1 MSLLRSIASGLR
13 SLFRKERVEGDL
25 DEELRGFLDMAAQEK
40 MKEGMSSKDALR
52 AVRLERGSLE
62 VTKEVVRSAGWES
75 VMETY
80 WQDLR
85 FGLRVL
91 TKNPGF
97 TTVAVLTLALG
108 IGANAAIFNT
118 ANAALWRTLPV
129 ADPQSLVRLVAVR
142 QDHRESNSLPVG
154 VAEELRRSGNIF
166 SDVITRTDDGL
177 SFSYNGGGAERV
189 VGEVVSPNFFAFLGV
204 RPALGQGFSAG
215 VQKGQWAPEVVLSYR
230 FWQRRFGGDPHV
242 LGHSIRLNNYPF
254 TIVGVSP
261 QDFYSLVVG
270 FDPELRVPQMP
281 PGQNLSQSELLSSR
295 YAEIMARLNPGIGI
309 VQAEAVADAACQQ
322 FLRDDQL
329 NEHEVNPTRHIR
341 VAPGGR
347 GWQGDLAQYR
357 TSLLVLVGLAG
368 VVLLVTSF
376 NLTSMLL
383 ARATT
388 RRRELAV
395 RAAIGAGRS
404 RLVRQMFTESALLA
418 MAAGA
423 VGLAIMSSTG
433 NTILGFLPQGHI
445 NLVLDLSPDLRTLWF
460 TAGLTVLAGVVI
472 GLVPALQSTGNNLTL
487 GLKGDSAA
495 STGDSR
501 GAIFRQAL
509 TIGQVALS
517 LSLLATAG
525 LFERSLANLRAA
537 DPFPQ
542 PDRVLL
548 FRMKPQKE
556 LYDDQRIRILTAEVV
571 RRMSTLPGVKF
582 AALAEEG
589 PYGSRGAM
597 RATVRASDGRTV
609 DADMDIVSPG
619 LFATLGIP
627 LLNGRDFSVRDDEG
641 SKPVVVVDE
650 LLAQRLFGSDDPIG
664 KMVEAPLHGND
675 VAFEII
681 GVVRAT
687 RYYDLHQTPPS
698 MFFYNLQQAGPYM
711 PTLHVRV
718 GSANPQFVVSEVRRE
733 FGVIDRDVPMFDVR
747 TLRDRAL
754 DTLAQQRLVSD
765 LAAAFGALALTLVA
779 VGLYGLMAFSVAQRT
794 REIGIRVALGA
805 ERKQIMSLVAWQGMR
820 IVFIGVALGLPAS
833 FLLTNLMAGML
844 YNVHPDDP
852 LSFATVTF
860 VLGMV
865 TLLACYIPA
874 WRATCVDP
882 LVALRY
888 EQEAT

>member
-1 MSLLRSIASGLR
+1 MGWVCE
-13 SLFRKERVEGDL
+13 LFGKRKREKEL
-25 DEELRGFLDMAAQEK
+25 DEEVRSHLEM
-40 MKEGMSSKDALR
+40 
-52 AVRLERGSLE
+52 AVRERAERGEKKEEAEHAARREFGNVGLVVG
-62 VTKEVVRSAGWES
+62 VTKDIWGWR
-75 VMETY
+75 
-80 WQDLR
+80 WLRDLADDAR
-85 FGLRVL
+85 YGLRML

-97 TTVAVLTLALG
+97 TAVAVLTLALG

-129 ADPQSLVRLVAVR
+129 ADPQSLVRLIAVR
-142 QDHRESNSLPVG
+142 QDHRESNILPVG
-154 VAEELRRSGNIF
+154 VAEELRRSGIF

-177 SFSYNGGGAERV
+177 SFSYNGSGAERV

-204 RPALGQGFSAG
+204 RPVHGQGFSVG

-230 FWQRRFGGDPHV
+230 FSQRRFGSDPQV
-242 LGHSIRLNNYPF
+242 LGHNIRLNNYPLA
-254 TIVGVSP
+254 IVGVSP
-261 QDFYSLVVG
+261 PDFYSLVVG
-270 FDPELRVPQMP
+270 FDPELRVPEMP
-281 PGQNLSQSELLSSR
+281 RGQSLSQSELLSSP

-309 VQAEAVADAACQQ
+309 AQAEAATDAACQQ
-322 FLRDDQL
+322 FLRDHQL
-329 NEHEVNPTRHIR
+329 DRHEVNPARHIR
-341 VAPGGR
+341 LVPGGR
-347 GWQGDLAQYR
+347 GWQGDLRQYR

-368 VVLLVTSF
+368 VVLLVTAF
-376 NLTSMLL
+376 NLTGMLL

-404 RLVRQMFTESALLA
+404 RLIRQMFTESALLA

-433 NTILGFLPQGHI
+433 NTILRFLPQGHI
-445 NLVLDLSPDLRTLWF
+445 NMVLDLSPDLRTLWF
-460 TAGLTVLAGVVI
+460 TAGLTILAGVVI
-472 GLVPALQSTGNNLTL
+472 GLVPSLQSTGNNVSL
-487 GLKGDSAA
+487 GLKSDSAA
-495 STGDSR
+495 SIGDAK
-501 GAIFRQAL
+501 GGIFRQAL

-517 LSLLATAG
+517 LLLLTIAG

-556 LYDDQRIRILTAEVV
+556 FYDGQRIRTLTADVV
-571 RRMSTLPGVKF
+571 RRMSTLPGVEL

-597 RATVRASDGRTV
+597 RSAVHASDGRTV

-627 LLNGRDFSVRDDEG
+627 LFNGRDFSERDNER
-641 SKPVVVVDE
+641 SKAVVVVDE
-650 LLAQRLFGSDDPIG
+650 LLAQRLFGSSNPIG
-664 KMVEAPLHGND
+664 KMIEAPVQGND

-681 GVVRAT
+681 GVVRSS
-687 RYYDLHQTPPS
+687 RYYDLHQTSPP
-698 MFFYNLQQAGPYM
+698 MIFYNLQQAGPYM

-718 GSANPQFVVSEVRRE
+718 SSANPETVVSEVRRE
-733 FGVIDRDVPMFDVR
+733 FGVIDRNVPIFDIR
-747 TLRDRAL
+747 TLRDRVL
-754 DTLAQQRLVSD
+754 GTLAQQRLVSD
-765 LAAAFGALALTLVA
+765 LAGAFGALALSLVA

-794 REIGIRVALGA
+794 REIGIRAALGA
-805 ERKQIMSLVAWQGMR
+805 DRKRIMTLVAWQGMR

-833 FLLTNLMAGML
+833 FLLTRLMAGML

-852 LSFATVTF
+852 LSFATETF

-865 TLLACYIPA
+865 SLLACYIPA
-874 WRATCVDP
+874 RTATKVDP
-882 LVALRY
+882 MVALRY
-888 EQEAT
+888 E

>member
-1 MSLLRSIASGLR
+1 MSWLNGLFGKRRQEKELEEEVRSHLKLSAQ
-13 SLFRKERVEGDL
+13 ERVEHGA
-25 DEELRGFLDMAAQEK
+25 EAREAERAARREFGNVELVKQVTRDVWGWTW
-40 MKEGMSSKDALR
+40 LR
-52 AVRLERGSLE
+52 DVADDV
-62 VTKEVVRSAGWES
+62 
-75 VMETY
+75 
-80 WQDLR
+80 R
-85 FGLRVL
+85 FGLRML
-91 TKNPGF
+91 LKNPGF
-97 TTVAVLTLALG
+97 TAVAVLTLALG

-118 ANAALWRTLPV
+118 ANVVLWRALPV
-129 ADPQSLVRLVAVR
+129 ADPHSLVRLIAVR
-142 QDHRESNSLPVG
+142 QDNTEHESIPIG
-154 VAEELRRSGNIF
+154 IAEELHRSRNIF
-166 SDVITRTDDGL
+166 SDVITRSDDGL
-177 SFSYNGGGAERV
+177 SFSYKGGATERV
-189 VGEVVSPNFFAFLGV
+189 VGEVVSPNFFDSLGI
-204 RPALGQGFSAG
+204 RLALGQGFSAA
-215 VQKGQWAPEVVLSYR
+215 VQKGQWAPETVLSYR
-230 FWQRRFGGDPHV
+230 FWQRRFGSDPHV
-242 LGHSIRLNNYPF
+242 LGQSIRLNDFPF

-281 PGQNLSQSELLSSR
+281 PGQRLSQSELLST
-295 YAEIMARLNPGIGI
+295 ADPAIMARLKPGIGI
-309 VQAEAVADAACQQ
+309 VQAEAAADAACQQ

-329 NEHEVNPTRHIR
+329 NQHEVNPTRHIR

-347 GWQGDLAQYR
+347 GWQGDLAKYR
-357 TSLLVLVGLAG
+357 ASLLVLVGLAG

-395 RAAIGAGRS
+395 RAAIGAGRG

-433 NTILGFLPQGHI
+433 STILGFLPRGHI
-445 NLVLDLSPDLRTLWF
+445 NVVLDLSPDLRTLWF
-460 TAGLTVLAGVVI
+460 TAGLTVVAGVVI
-472 GLVPALQSTGNNLTL
+472 GLVPALQSTRNNLTL
-487 GLKGDSAA
+487 GLKNDSAA
-495 STGDSR
+495 SIGDAR
-501 GAIFRQAL
+501 GDIFRQAL

-517 LSLLATAG
+517 LLLLTIAG
-525 LFERSLANLRAA
+525 LFERSMANLRAA

-556 LYDDQRIRILTAEVV
+556 LYDDQRIRTLTADVV
-571 RRMSTLPGVKF
+571 RRISTLPGVKF

-597 RATVRASDGRTV
+597 RATVHTSDGRTV
-609 DADMDIVSPG
+609 AADMDIVSPG
-619 LFATLGIP
+619 LFTTLGIQ
-627 LLNGRDFSVRDDEG
+627 LLNGRDFSARDNES

-650 LLAQRLFGSDDPIG
+650 LLARRLFGSGNAIG
-664 KMVEAPLHGND
+664 KMIEAPVQGND

-681 GVVRAT
+681 GVVRSS
-687 RYYDLHQTPPS
+687 RYYDLHQTSPP
-698 MFFYNLQQAGPYM
+698 MIFYNLQQAGPYM

-718 GSANPQFVVSEVRRE
+718 GSASPEIVVSEVRRE
-733 FGVIDRDVPMFDVR
+733 FGVIDRNVPIFDIR

-765 LAAAFGALALTLVA
+765 LAAAFGALALSLVA

-805 ERKQIMSLVAWQGMR
+805 DRKRILSLVAWQGMK

-833 FLLTNLMAGML
+833 FLLTHLMAGML

-852 LSFATVTF
+852 VSFATVTF
-860 VLGMV
+860 ALGMV
-865 TLLACYIPA
+865 SLLACYIPA
-874 WRATCVDP
+874 RRAMKVDRM
-882 LVALRY
+882 VAGW
-888 EQEAT
+888 

>member
-1 MSLLRSIASGLR
+1 MGWVCE
-13 SLFRKERVEGDL
+13 LFGKRKREKEL
-25 DEELRGFLDMAAQEK
+25 DEEVRSHLEM
-40 MKEGMSSKDALR
+40 
-52 AVRLERGSLE
+52 AVRERAERGEKKEEAEHAARREFGNVGLVVE
-62 VTKEVVRSAGWES
+62 VTKDIWGWR
-75 VMETY
+75 
-80 WQDLR
+80 WLRDLADDAR
-85 FGLRVL
+85 YGLRML

-97 TTVAVLTLALG
+97 TAVAVLTLALG

-129 ADPQSLVRLVAVR
+129 ADPQSLVRLIAVR
-142 QDHRESNSLPVG
+142 QDHRESNILPVG
-154 VAEELRRSGNIF
+154 VAEELRRSGIF

-177 SFSYNGGGAERV
+177 SFSYNGSGAERV

-204 RPALGQGFSAG
+204 RPVHGQGFSVG

-230 FWQRRFGGDPHV
+230 FWQRRFGSDPQM
-242 LGHSIRLNNYPF
+242 LGHNIRLNNYPF
-254 TIVGVSP
+254 AIVGVSP
-261 QDFYSLVVG
+261 PDFYSLVVG
-270 FDPELRVPQMP
+270 FDPELRVPEMP
-281 PGQNLSQSELLSSR
+281 RGQSLSQSELLSSP

-309 VQAEAVADAACQQ
+309 AQAEAATDAACQQ
-322 FLRDDQL
+322 FLRDHQL
-329 NEHEVNPTRHIR
+329 DRHEVNPARHIR
-341 VAPGGR
+341 LVPGGR
-347 GWQGDLAQYR
+347 GWQGDLRQYR

-368 VVLLVTSF
+368 VVLLVTAF
-376 NLTSMLL
+376 NLTGMLL

-404 RLVRQMFTESALLA
+404 RLIRQMFTESALLA

-433 NTILGFLPQGHI
+433 NTILRFLPQGHI
-445 NLVLDLSPDLRTLWF
+445 NMVLDLSPDLRTLWF
-460 TAGLTVLAGVVI
+460 TAGLTILAGVVI
-472 GLVPALQSTGNNLTL
+472 GLVPSLQSTGNNVSL
-487 GLKGDSAA
+487 GLKSDSAA
-495 STGDSR
+495 SIGDAK
-501 GAIFRQAL
+501 GGIFRQAL

-517 LSLLATAG
+517 LLLLTIAG

-556 LYDDQRIRILTAEVV
+556 FYDGQRIRTLTADVV
-571 RRMSTLPGVKF
+571 RRMSTLPGVEL

-589 PYGSRGAM
+589 PYGSRGAL
-597 RATVRASDGRTV
+597 RSAVHASDGRTV

-627 LLNGRDFSVRDDEG
+627 LFNGRDFSERDNER
-641 SKPVVVVDE
+641 SKAVVVVDE
-650 LLAQRLFGSDDPIG
+650 LLAQRLFGSSNPIG
-664 KMVEAPLHGND
+664 KMIEAPVQGND

-681 GVVRAT
+681 GVVRSS
-687 RYYDLHQTPPS
+687 RYYDLHQTSPP
-698 MFFYNLQQAGPYM
+698 MIFYNLQQAGPYM

-718 GSANPQFVVSEVRRE
+718 SSANPETVVSEVRRE
-733 FGVIDRDVPMFDVR
+733 FGVIDRNVPIFDIR
-747 TLRDRAL
+747 TLRDRVL
-754 DTLAQQRLVSD
+754 GTLAQQRLVSD
-765 LAAAFGALALTLVA
+765 LAGAFGALALSLVA

-794 REIGIRVALGA
+794 REIGIRAALGA
-805 ERKQIMSLVAWQGMR
+805 DRKRIMTLVAWQGMR

-833 FLLTNLMAGML
+833 FLLTRLMAGML

-852 LSFATVTF
+852 LSFATETF

-865 TLLACYIPA
+865 SLLACYIPA
-874 WRATCVDP
+874 RTATKVDP
-882 LVALRY
+882 MVALRY
-888 EQEAT
+888 E

>member
-1 MSLLRSIASGLR
+1 MKFPWRR
-13 SLFRKERVEGDL
+13 DRKHQ
-25 DEELRGFLDMAAQEK
+25 ELEQELQSHLQMAA
-40 MKEGMSSKDALR
+40 SD
-52 AVRLERGSLE
+52 RLERGESAERARQAVRREFGNVDLVQQVTGDQWGWRWLEESL
-62 VTKEVVRSAGWES
+62 
-75 VMETY
+75 
-80 WQDLR
+80 QDLR
-85 FGLRVL
+85 YGSRMLR
-91 TKNPGF
+91 KSPGF
-97 TTVAVLTLALG
+97 TVVAVLTLALG

-129 ADPQSLVRLVAVR
+129 ADPQNLVRLIAVR

-154 VAEELRRSGNIF
+154 VAEELRRGGSIF

-204 RPALGQGFSAG
+204 RPVLGQGFSVG

-230 FWQRRFGGDPHV
+230 FWQRRFGSDPHV

-270 FDPELRVPQMP
+270 FDPELRVPEMP
-281 PGQNLSQSELLSSR
+281 PGQSLSQSELLSSP
-295 YAEIMARLNPGIGI
+295 YVEIMARLNPGVRI
-309 VQAEAVADAACQQ
+309 VQAEAAADVACQQ

-329 NEHEVNPTRHIR
+329 NRREVNPTRYIR

-445 NLVLDLSPDLRTLWF
+445 NVVLDLSPDLRTLWF

-472 GLVPALQSTGNNLTL
+472 GLVPALQSTRNNLTL
-487 GLKGDSAA
+487 GLKSDSAA
-495 STGDSR
+495 SIGDAR

-517 LSLLATAG
+517 LLLLTIAG

-548 FRMKPQKE
+548 FRMKPQRE
-556 LYDDQRIRILTAEVV
+556 LYDGHQIRILTAEVL
-571 RRMSTLPGVKF
+571 RRVSTLPGVKF

-597 RATVRASDGRTV
+597 RATVHASDGRTV

-627 LLNGRDFSVRDDEG
+627 LLNGRDFSVRDNERT
-641 SKPVVVVDE
+641 KPVVVVDE
-650 LLAQRLFGSDDPIG
+650 LLARRLFGSDAVG
-664 KMVEAPLHGND
+664 KMVEAPLDGKD

-681 GVVRAT
+681 GVVRAS
-687 RYYDLHQTPPS
+687 RYYDLHQTPPP

-718 GSANPQFVVSEVRRE
+718 GSASPDTVVSEVRRE
-733 FGVIDRDVPMFDVR
+733 FGVIDTNVPIFDIR
-747 TLRDRAL
+747 TLQDRAL
-754 DTLAQQRLVSD
+754 ETLAQQRLVSD
-765 LAAAFGALALTLVA
+765 LAAALGASALTLAA
-779 VGLYGLMAFSVAQRT
+779 VGLYGVMAFSVAQRT

-805 ERKQIMSLVAWQGMR
+805 RRWDVLRLVLKHSVKMAVLG
-820 IVFIGVALGLPAS
+820 VLIGVAAS
-833 FLLTNLMAGML
+833 LALTRLMDKML
-844 YNVHPDDP
+844 YGVSATDP
-852 LSFATVTF
+852 ITFLAVAIVLTF
-860 VLGMV
+860 VA
-865 TLLACYIPA
+865 LAASYIPA
-874 WRATCVDP
+874 RRAMRVDP
-882 LVALRY
+882 IVALRY
-888 EQEAT
+888 E

>member
-62 VTKEVVRSAGWES
+62 VTKEVVRSAGWEA

-129 ADPQSLVRLVAVR
+129 ADPQSLVRLIAVR
-142 QDHRESNSLPVG
+142 QDHRESNILPVG
-154 VAEELRRSGNIF
+154 VAEELRRSGIF

-177 SFSYNGGGAERV
+177 SFSYNGSGAERV

-204 RPALGQGFSAG
+204 RPVHGQGFSVG

-230 FWQRRFGGDPHV
+230 FWQRRFGSDPQV
-242 LGHSIRLNNYPF
+242 LGHNIRLNNYPLA
-254 TIVGVSP
+254 IVGVSP
-261 QDFYSLVVG
+261 PDFYSLVVG
-270 FDPELRVPQMP
+270 FDPELRVPEMP
-281 PGQNLSQSELLSSR
+281 RGQSLSQSELLSSP

-309 VQAEAVADAACQQ
+309 AQAEAATDAACQQ
-322 FLRDDQL
+322 FLRDHQL
-329 NEHEVNPTRHIR
+329 DRHELNPPRHIR
-341 VAPGGR
+341 LVPGGR
-347 GWQGDLAQYR
+347 GWQGDLRQYR

-368 VVLLVTSF
+368 VVLLVTAF
-376 NLTSMLL
+376 NLTGMLL

-404 RLVRQMFTESALLA
+404 RLIRQMFTESALLA

-433 NTILGFLPQGHI
+433 NTILRFLPQGHI
-445 NLVLDLSPDLRTLWF
+445 NMVLDLSPDLRTLWF
-460 TAGLTVLAGVVI
+460 TAGLTILAGVVI
-472 GLVPALQSTGNNLTL
+472 GLVPSLQSTGNNVSL
-487 GLKGDSAA
+487 GLKSDSAA
-495 STGDSR
+495 SIGDAK
-501 GAIFRQAL
+501 GGIFRQAL

-517 LSLLATAG
+517 LLLLTIAG

-542 PDRVLL
+542 PHPVLL

-556 LYDDQRIRILTAEVV
+556 FYDGQRIRTLTADVV
-571 RRMSTLPGVKF
+571 RRMSTLPGVEL

-589 PYGSRGAM
+589 
-597 RATVRASDGRTV
+597 
-609 DADMDIVSPG
+609 
-619 LFATLGIP
+619 
-627 LLNGRDFSVRDDEG
+627 
-641 SKPVVVVDE
+641 
-650 LLAQRLFGSDDPIG
+650 Q
-664 KMVEAPLHGND
+664 
-675 VAFEII
+675 
-681 GVVRAT
+681 
-687 RYYDLHQTPPS
+687 
-698 MFFYNLQQAGPYM
+698 
-711 PTLHVRV
+711 
-718 GSANPQFVVSEVRRE
+718 
-733 FGVIDRDVPMFDVR
+733 
-747 TLRDRAL
+747 
-754 DTLAQQRLVSD
+754 
-765 LAAAFGALALTLVA
+765 
-779 VGLYGLMAFSVAQRT
+779 
-794 REIGIRVALGA
+794 
-805 ERKQIMSLVAWQGMR
+805 
-820 IVFIGVALGLPAS
+820 
-833 FLLTNLMAGML
+833 
-844 YNVHPDDP
+844 
-852 LSFATVTF
+852 
-860 VLGMV
+860 
-865 TLLACYIPA
+865 
-874 WRATCVDP
+874 
-882 LVALRY
+882 
-888 EQEAT
+888 

>member
-1 MSLLRSIASGLR
+1 MGWVCE
-13 SLFRKERVEGDL
+13 LFGKRKREKEL
-25 DEELRGFLDMAAQEK
+25 DEEVRSHLEM
-40 MKEGMSSKDALR
+40 
-52 AVRLERGSLE
+52 AVRERAERGEKKEEAEHAARREFGNVGLVVE
-62 VTKEVVRSAGWES
+62 VTKDIWGWR
-75 VMETY
+75 
-80 WQDLR
+80 WLRDLADDAR
-85 FGLRVL
+85 YGLRML

-97 TTVAVLTLALG
+97 TAVAVLTLALG

-129 ADPQSLVRLVAVR
+129 ADPQSLVRLIAVR
-142 QDHRESNSLPVG
+142 QDHRESNILPVG
-154 VAEELRRSGNIF
+154 VAEELRRSGIF

-177 SFSYNGGGAERV
+177 SFSYNGSGAERV

-204 RPALGQGFSAG
+204 RPVHGQGFSVG

-230 FWQRRFGGDPHV
+230 FSQRRFGSDPQV
-242 LGHSIRLNNYPF
+242 LGHNIRLNNYPLA
-254 TIVGVSP
+254 IVGVSP
-261 QDFYSLVVG
+261 PDFYSLVVG
-270 FDPELRVPQMP
+270 FDPELRVPEMP
-281 PGQNLSQSELLSSR
+281 RGQSLSQSELLSSP

-309 VQAEAVADAACQQ
+309 AQAEAATDAACQQ
-322 FLRDDQL
+322 FLRDHQL
-329 NEHEVNPTRHIR
+329 DRHEVNPARHIR
-341 VAPGGR
+341 LVPGGR
-347 GWQGDLAQYR
+347 GWQGDLRQYR

-368 VVLLVTSF
+368 VVLLGRAF
-376 NLTSMLL
+376 NLTGMLL

-404 RLVRQMFTESALLA
+404 RLIRQMFTESALLA

-433 NTILGFLPQGHI
+433 NTILRFLPQGHI
-445 NLVLDLSPDLRTLWF
+445 NMVLDLSPDLRTLWF
-460 TAGLTVLAGVVI
+460 TAGLTILAGVVI
-472 GLVPALQSTGNNLTL
+472 GLVPSLQSTGNNVSL
-487 GLKGDSAA
+487 GLKSDSAA
-495 STGDSR
+495 SIGDAK
-501 GAIFRQAL
+501 GGIFRQAL

-517 LSLLATAG
+517 LLLLTIAG

-556 LYDDQRIRILTAEVV
+556 FYDGQRIRTLTADVV
-571 RRMSTLPGVKF
+571 RRMSTLPGVEL

-589 PYGSRGAM
+589 PYGSRGAL
-597 RATVRASDGRTV
+597 RSAVHASDGRTV

-627 LLNGRDFSVRDDEG
+627 LFNGRDFSERDNER
-641 SKPVVVVDE
+641 SKAVVVVDE
-650 LLAQRLFGSDDPIG
+650 LLAQRLFGSSNPIG
-664 KMVEAPLHGND
+664 KMIEAPVQGND

-681 GVVRAT
+681 GVVRSS
-687 RYYDLHQTPPS
+687 RYYDLHQTSPP
-698 MFFYNLQQAGPYM
+698 MIFYNLQQAGPYM

-718 GSANPQFVVSEVRRE
+718 SSANPETVVSEVRRE
-733 FGVIDRDVPMFDVR
+733 FGVIDRNVPIFDIR
-747 TLRDRAL
+747 TLRDRVL
-754 DTLAQQRLVSD
+754 GTLAQQRLVSD
-765 LAAAFGALALTLVA
+765 LAGAFGALALSLVA

-794 REIGIRVALGA
+794 REIGIRAALGA
-805 ERKQIMSLVAWQGMR
+805 DRKRIMTLVAWQGMR

-833 FLLTNLMAGML
+833 FLLTRLMAGML

-852 LSFATVTF
+852 LSFATETF

-865 TLLACYIPA
+865 SLLACYIPA
-874 WRATCVDP
+874 RTATKVDP
-882 LVALRY
+882 MVALRY
-888 EQEAT
+888 E

>member
-1 MSLLRSIASGLR
+1 MGWVCE
-13 SLFRKERVEGDL
+13 LFGKRKREKEL
-25 DEELRGFLDMAAQEK
+25 DEEVRSHLEM
-40 MKEGMSSKDALR
+40 
-52 AVRLERGSLE
+52 AVRERAERGEKKEEAEHAARREFGNVGLVVE
-62 VTKEVVRSAGWES
+62 VTKDIWGWR
-75 VMETY
+75 
-80 WQDLR
+80 WLRDLADDAR
-85 FGLRVL
+85 YGLRML

-97 TTVAVLTLALG
+97 TAVAVLTLALG

-129 ADPQSLVRLVAVR
+129 ADPQSLVRLIAVR
-142 QDHRESNSLPVG
+142 QDHRESNILPVG
-154 VAEELRRSGNIF
+154 VAEELRRSGIF

-177 SFSYNGGGAERV
+177 SFSYNGSGAERV

-204 RPALGQGFSAG
+204 RPVHGQGFSVG

-230 FWQRRFGGDPHV
+230 FWQRRFGSDPQV
-242 LGHSIRLNNYPF
+242 LGHNIRLNNYPLA
-254 TIVGVSP
+254 IVGVSP
-261 QDFYSLVVG
+261 PDFYSLVVG
-270 FDPELRVPQMP
+270 FDPELRVPEMP
-281 PGQNLSQSELLSSR
+281 RGQSLSQSELLSSP

-309 VQAEAVADAACQQ
+309 AQAEAATDAACQQ
-322 FLRDDQL
+322 FLRDHQL
-329 NEHEVNPTRHIR
+329 DRHEVNPARHIR
-341 VAPGGR
+341 LVPGGR
-347 GWQGDLAQYR
+347 GWQGDLRQYR

-368 VVLLVTSF
+368 VVLLVTAF
-376 NLTSMLL
+376 NLTGMLL

-404 RLVRQMFTESALLA
+404 RLIRQMFTESALLA

-433 NTILGFLPQGHI
+433 NTILRFLPQGHI
-445 NLVLDLSPDLRTLWF
+445 NMVLDLSPDLRTLWF
-460 TAGLTVLAGVVI
+460 TAGLTILAGVVI
-472 GLVPALQSTGNNLTL
+472 GLVPSLQSTGNNVSL
-487 GLKGDSAA
+487 GLKSDSAA
-495 STGDSR
+495 SIGDAK
-501 GAIFRQAL
+501 GGIFRQAL

-517 LSLLATAG
+517 LLLLTIAG

-627 LLNGRDFSVRDDEG
+627 LFNGRDFSERDNER
-641 SKPVVVVDE
+641 SKAVVVVDE
-650 LLAQRLFGSDDPIG
+650 LLAQRLFGSSNPIG
-664 KMVEAPLHGND
+664 KMIEAPVQGND

-681 GVVRAT
+681 GVVRSS
-687 RYYDLHQTPPS
+687 RYYDLHQTSPP
-698 MFFYNLQQAGPYM
+698 MIFYNLQQAGPYM

-718 GSANPQFVVSEVRRE
+718 SSANPETVVSEVRRE
-733 FGVIDRDVPMFDVR
+733 FGVIDRNVPIFDIR
-747 TLRDRAL
+747 TLRDRVL
-754 DTLAQQRLVSD
+754 GTLAQQRLVSD
-765 LAAAFGALALTLVA
+765 LAGAFGALALSLVA

-794 REIGIRVALGA
+794 REIGIRAALGA
-805 ERKQIMSLVAWQGMR
+805 DRKRIMTLVAWQGMR

-833 FLLTNLMAGML
+833 FLLTRLMAGML

-852 LSFATVTF
+852 LSFATETF

-865 TLLACYIPA
+865 SLLACYIPA
-874 WRATCVDP
+874 RTATKVDP
-882 LVALRY
+882 MVALRY
-888 EQEAT
+888 E

>member
-1 MSLLRSIASGLR
+1 MGWVCE
-13 SLFRKERVEGDL
+13 LFGKRKREKEL
-25 DEELRGFLDMAAQEK
+25 DEEVRSHLEM
-40 MKEGMSSKDALR
+40 
-52 AVRLERGSLE
+52 AVRERAERGEKKEEAEHAARREFGNVGLVVE
-62 VTKEVVRSAGWES
+62 VTKDIWGWR
-75 VMETY
+75 
-80 WQDLR
+80 WLRDLADDAR
-85 FGLRVL
+85 YGLRML

-97 TTVAVLTLALG
+97 TAVAVLTLALG

-129 ADPQSLVRLVAVR
+129 ADPQSLVRLIAVR
-142 QDHRESNSLPVG
+142 QDHRESNILPVG
-154 VAEELRRSGNIF
+154 VAEELRRSGIF

-177 SFSYNGGGAERV
+177 SFSYNGSGAERV

-204 RPALGQGFSAG
+204 RPVHGQGFSVG

-230 FWQRRFGGDPHV
+230 FWQRRFGSDPHV

-270 FDPELRVPQMP
+270 FDPELRVPEMP
-281 PGQNLSQSELLSSR
+281 RGQSLSQSELLSSP

-309 VQAEAVADAACQQ
+309 AQAEAATDAACQQ
-322 FLRDDQL
+322 FLRDHQL
-329 NEHEVNPTRHIR
+329 DRHEVNPARHIR
-341 VAPGGR
+341 LVPGGR
-347 GWQGDLAQYR
+347 GWQGDLRQYR

-368 VVLLVTSF
+368 VVLLVTAF
-376 NLTSMLL
+376 NLTGMLL

-404 RLVRQMFTESALLA
+404 RLIRQMFTESALLA

-433 NTILGFLPQGHI
+433 NTILRFLPQGHI
-445 NLVLDLSPDLRTLWF
+445 NMVLDLSPDLRTLWF
-460 TAGLTVLAGVVI
+460 TAGLTILAGVVI
-472 GLVPALQSTGNNLTL
+472 GLVPSLQSTGNNVSL
-487 GLKGDSAA
+487 GLKSDSAA
-495 STGDSR
+495 SIGDAK
-501 GAIFRQAL
+501 GGIFRQAL

-517 LSLLATAG
+517 LLLLTIAG

-556 LYDDQRIRILTAEVV
+556 FYEGQRIRTLTADVV
-571 RRMSTLPGVKF
+571 RRMSTLPGVEL

-589 PYGSRGAM
+589 PYGSRGAL
-597 RATVRASDGRTV
+597 RSAVHASDGRTV

-627 LLNGRDFSVRDDEG
+627 LFNGRDFSERDNER
-641 SKPVVVVDE
+641 SKAVVVVDE
-650 LLAQRLFGSDDPIG
+650 LLAQRLFGSSNPIG
-664 KMVEAPLHGND
+664 KMIEAPVQGND

-681 GVVRAT
+681 GVVRSS
-687 RYYDLHQTPPS
+687 RYYDLHQTSPP
-698 MFFYNLQQAGPYM
+698 MIFYNLQQAGPYM

-718 GSANPQFVVSEVRRE
+718 SSANPETVVSEVRRE
-733 FGVIDRDVPMFDVR
+733 FGVIDRNVPIFDIR
-747 TLRDRAL
+747 TLRDRVL
-754 DTLAQQRLVSD
+754 GTLAQQRLVSD
-765 LAAAFGALALTLVA
+765 LAGAFGALALSLVA

-794 REIGIRVALGA
+794 REIGIRAALGA
-805 ERKQIMSLVAWQGMR
+805 DRKRIMTLVAWQGMR

-833 FLLTNLMAGML
+833 FLLTRLMAGML

-852 LSFATVTF
+852 LSFATETF

-865 TLLACYIPA
+865 SLLACYIPA
-874 WRATCVDP
+874 RTATKVDP
-882 LVALRY
+882 MVALRY
-888 EQEAT
+888 E

>member
-1 MSLLRSIASGLR
+1 MGWVCE
-13 SLFRKERVEGDL
+13 LFGKRKREKEL
-25 DEELRGFLDMAAQEK
+25 DEEVRSHLEM
-40 MKEGMSSKDALR
+40 
-52 AVRLERGSLE
+52 AVRERAERGEKKEEAEHAARREFGNVGLVVE
-62 VTKEVVRSAGWES
+62 VTKDIWGWR
-75 VMETY
+75 
-80 WQDLR
+80 WLRDLADDAR
-85 FGLRVL
+85 YGLRML

-97 TTVAVLTLALG
+97 TAVAVLTLALG

-129 ADPQSLVRLVAVR
+129 ADPQSLVRLIAVR
-142 QDHRESNSLPVG
+142 QDHRESNILPVG
-154 VAEELRRSGNIF
+154 VAEELRRSGIF

-177 SFSYNGGGAERV
+177 SFSYNGSGAERV

-204 RPALGQGFSAG
+204 RPVHGQGFSVG

-230 FWQRRFGGDPHV
+230 FWQRRFGSDPQV
-242 LGHSIRLNNYPF
+242 LGHNIRLNNYPF
-254 TIVGVSP
+254 AIVGVSP
-261 QDFYSLVVG
+261 PDFYSLVVG
-270 FDPELRVPQMP
+270 FDPELRVPEMP
-281 PGQNLSQSELLSSR
+281 RGQSLSQSELLSSP

-309 VQAEAVADAACQQ
+309 AQAEAATDAACQQ
-322 FLRDDQL
+322 FLRDHQL
-329 NEHEVNPTRHIR
+329 DRHEVNPARHIR
-341 VAPGGR
+341 LVPGGR
-347 GWQGDLAQYR
+347 GWQGDLRQYR

-368 VVLLVTSF
+368 VVLLVTAF
-376 NLTSMLL
+376 NLTGMLL

-404 RLVRQMFTESALLA
+404 RLIRQMFTESALLA

-433 NTILGFLPQGHI
+433 NTILRFLPQGHI
-445 NLVLDLSPDLRTLWF
+445 NMVLDLSPDLRTLWF
-460 TAGLTVLAGVVI
+460 TAGLTILAGVVI
-472 GLVPALQSTGNNLTL
+472 GLVPSLQSTGNNVSL
-487 GLKGDSAA
+487 GLKSDSAA
-495 STGDSR
+495 SIGDAK
-501 GAIFRQAL
+501 GGIFRQAL

-517 LSLLATAG
+517 LLLLTIAG

-556 LYDDQRIRILTAEVV
+556 FYDGQRIRTLTADVV
-571 RRMSTLPGVKF
+571 RRMSTLPGVEL

-597 RATVRASDGRTV
+597 RSAVHASDGRTV

-627 LLNGRDFSVRDDEG
+627 LFNGRDFSERDNER
-641 SKPVVVVDE
+641 SKAVVVVDE
-650 LLAQRLFGSDDPIG
+650 LLAQRLFGSSNPIG
-664 KMVEAPLHGND
+664 KMIEAPVQGND

-681 GVVRAT
+681 GVVRSS
-687 RYYDLHQTPPS
+687 RYYDLHQTSPP
-698 MFFYNLQQAGPYM
+698 MIFYNLQQAGPYM

-718 GSANPQFVVSEVRRE
+718 SSANPETVVSEVRRE
-733 FGVIDRDVPMFDVR
+733 FGVIDRNVPIW
-747 TLRDRAL
+747 
-754 DTLAQQRLVSD
+754 LVSD
-765 LAAAFGALALTLVA
+765 LAGAFGALALSLVA

-794 REIGIRVALGA
+794 REIGIRAALGA
-805 ERKQIMSLVAWQGMR
+805 DRKRIMTLVAWQGMR

-833 FLLTNLMAGML
+833 FLLTRLMAGML
-844 YNVHPDDP
+844 YDVHPDDP

-860 VLGMV
+860 VLSMV
-865 TLLACYIPA
+865 SLLACYIPA
-874 WRATCVDP
+874 RTATKVDP
-882 LVALRY
+882 MVALRY
-888 EQEAT
+888 E

>member
-1 MSLLRSIASGLR
+1 MGWVCE
-13 SLFRKERVEGDL
+13 LFGKRKREKEL
-25 DEELRGFLDMAAQEK
+25 DEEVRSHLEM
-40 MKEGMSSKDALR
+40 
-52 AVRLERGSLE
+52 AVRERAERGEKKEEAEHAARREFGNVGLVVE
-62 VTKEVVRSAGWES
+62 VTKDIWGWR
-75 VMETY
+75 
-80 WQDLR
+80 WLRDLADDAR
-85 FGLRVL
+85 YGLRML

-97 TTVAVLTLALG
+97 TAVAVLTLALG

-129 ADPQSLVRLVAVR
+129 ADPQSLVRLIAVR
-142 QDHRESNSLPVG
+142 QDHRESNILPVG
-154 VAEELRRSGNIF
+154 VAEELRRSGIF

-177 SFSYNGGGAERV
+177 SFSYNGSGAERV

-204 RPALGQGFSAG
+204 RPVHGQGFSVG

-230 FWQRRFGGDPHV
+230 FWQRRFGSDPQV
-242 LGHSIRLNNYPF
+242 LGHNIRLNNYPLA
-254 TIVGVSP
+254 IVGVSP
-261 QDFYSLVVG
+261 PDFYSLVVG
-270 FDPELRVPQMP
+270 FDPELRVPEMP
-281 PGQNLSQSELLSSR
+281 RGQSLSQSELLSSP

-309 VQAEAVADAACQQ
+309 AQAEAATDAACQQ
-322 FLRDDQL
+322 FLRDHQL
-329 NEHEVNPTRHIR
+329 DRHEVNPARHIR
-341 VAPGGR
+341 LVPGGR
-347 GWQGDLAQYR
+347 GWQGDLRQYR
-357 TSLLVLVGLAG
+357 TSLLVRVGLAG
-368 VVLLVTSF
+368 VVLLVTAF
-376 NLTSMLL
+376 NLTGMLL

-404 RLVRQMFTESALLA
+404 RLIRQMFTESALLA

-433 NTILGFLPQGHI
+433 NTILRFLPQGHI
-445 NLVLDLSPDLRTLWF
+445 NMVLDLSPDLRTLWF
-460 TAGLTVLAGVVI
+460 TAGLTILAGVVI
-472 GLVPALQSTGNNLTL
+472 GLVPSLQSTGNNVSL
-487 GLKGDSAA
+487 GLKSDSAA
-495 STGDSR
+495 SIGDAK
-501 GAIFRQAL
+501 GGIFRQAL

-517 LSLLATAG
+517 LLLLTIAG

-556 LYDDQRIRILTAEVV
+556 FYDGQRIRTLTADVV
-571 RRMSTLPGVKF
+571 RRMSTLPGVEL

-589 PYGSRGAM
+589 PYGSRGAL
-597 RATVRASDGRTV
+597 RSAVHASDGRTV

-664 KMVEAPLHGND
+664 KMVEAPLHGKD

-718 GSANPQFVVSEVRRE
+718 GSANPEFVASEVRRE

-765 LAAAFGALALTLVA
+765 LAATFGALALTLVA

-860 VLGMV
+860 ILGMV

-874 WRATCVDP
+874 RRATCVDP

-888 EQEAT
+888 E

>member
-1 MSLLRSIASGLR
+1 MGWVCE
-13 SLFRKERVEGDL
+13 LFGKRKREKEL
-25 DEELRGFLDMAAQEK
+25 DEEVRSHLEM
-40 MKEGMSSKDALR
+40 
-52 AVRLERGSLE
+52 AVRERAERGEKKEEAEHAARREFGNVGLVVE
-62 VTKEVVRSAGWES
+62 VTKDIWGWR
-75 VMETY
+75 
-80 WQDLR
+80 WLRDLADDAR
-85 FGLRVL
+85 YGLRML

-97 TTVAVLTLALG
+97 TAVAVLTLALG

-129 ADPQSLVRLVAVR
+129 ADPQSLVRLIAVR
-142 QDHRESNSLPVG
+142 QDHRESNILPVG
-154 VAEELRRSGNIF
+154 VAEELRRSGIF

-177 SFSYNGGGAERV
+177 SFSYNGSGAERV

-204 RPALGQGFSAG
+204 RPVHGQGFSVG

-230 FWQRRFGGDPHV
+230 FWQRRFGSDPQV
-242 LGHSIRLNNYPF
+242 LGHNIRLNNYPLA
-254 TIVGVSP
+254 IVGVSP
-261 QDFYSLVVG
+261 PDFYSLVVG
-270 FDPELRVPQMP
+270 FDPELRVPEMP
-281 PGQNLSQSELLSSR
+281 RGQSLSQSELLSSP

-309 VQAEAVADAACQQ
+309 AQAEAATDAACQQ
-322 FLRDDQL
+322 FLRDHQL
-329 NEHEVNPTRHIR
+329 DRHEVNPARHIR
-341 VAPGGR
+341 LVPGGR
-347 GWQGDLAQYR
+347 GWQGDLRQYR

-368 VVLLVTSF
+368 VVLLVTAF
-376 NLTSMLL
+376 NLTGMLL

-404 RLVRQMFTESALLA
+404 RLIRQMFTESALLA

-433 NTILGFLPQGHI
+433 NTILRFLPQGHI
-445 NLVLDLSPDLRTLWF
+445 NMVLDLSPDLRTLWF
-460 TAGLTVLAGVVI
+460 TAGLTILAGVVI
-472 GLVPALQSTGNNLTL
+472 GLVPSLQSTGNNVSL
-487 GLKGDSAA
+487 GLKSDSAA
-495 STGDSR
+495 SIGDAK
-501 GAIFRQAL
+501 GGIFRQAL

-517 LSLLATAG
+517 LLLLTIAG

-556 LYDDQRIRILTAEVV
+556 FYDGQRIRTLTADVV
-571 RRMSTLPGVKF
+571 RRMSTLPGVEL

-589 PYGSRGAM
+589 PYGSRGAL
-597 RATVRASDGRTV
+597 RSAVHASDGRTV

-627 LLNGRDFSVRDDEG
+627 LFNGRDFSERDNER
-641 SKPVVVVDE
+641 SKAVVVVDE
-650 LLAQRLFGSDDPIG
+650 LLAQRLFGSSNPIG
-664 KMVEAPLHGND
+664 KMIEAPVQGND

-681 GVVRAT
+681 GVVRSS
-687 RYYDLHQTPPS
+687 RYYDLHQTSPP
-698 MFFYNLQQAGPYM
+698 MIFYNLQQAGPYM

-718 GSANPQFVVSEVRRE
+718 SSANPETVVSEVRRE
-733 FGVIDRDVPMFDVR
+733 FGVIDRNVPIFDIR
-747 TLRDRAL
+747 TLRDRVL
-754 DTLAQQRLVSD
+754 GTLAQQRLVSD
-765 LAAAFGALALTLVA
+765 LAGAFGALALSLVA

-794 REIGIRVALGA
+794 REIGIRAALGA
-805 ERKQIMSLVAWQGMR
+805 DRKRIMTLVAWQGMR

-833 FLLTNLMAGML
+833 FLLTRLMAGML

-852 LSFATVTF
+852 LSFATETF

-865 TLLACYIPA
+865 SLLACYIPA
-874 WRATCVDP
+874 RTATKVDP
-882 LVALRY
+882 MVALRY
-888 EQEAT
+888 E

>member
-1 MSLLRSIASGLR
+1 MGWVCE
-13 SLFRKERVEGDL
+13 LFGKRKREKEL
-25 DEELRGFLDMAAQEK
+25 DEEVRSHLEM
-40 MKEGMSSKDALR
+40 
-52 AVRLERGSLE
+52 AVRERAERGEKKEEAEHAARREFGNVGLVVE
-62 VTKEVVRSAGWES
+62 VTKDIWGWR
-75 VMETY
+75 
-80 WQDLR
+80 WLRDLADDAR
-85 FGLRVL
+85 YGLRML

-97 TTVAVLTLALG
+97 TAVAVLTLALG

-129 ADPQSLVRLVAVR
+129 ADPQSLVRLIAVR
-142 QDHRESNSLPVG
+142 QDHRESNILPVG
-154 VAEELRRSGNIF
+154 VAEELRRSGIF

-177 SFSYNGGGAERV
+177 SFSYNGSGAERV

-204 RPALGQGFSAG
+204 RPVHGQGFSVG

-230 FWQRRFGGDPHV
+230 FWQRRFGSDPHV

-270 FDPELRVPQMP
+270 FDPELRVPEMP
-281 PGQNLSQSELLSSR
+281 RGQSLSQSELLSSP

-309 VQAEAVADAACQQ
+309 AQAEAATDAACQQ
-322 FLRDDQL
+322 FLRDHQL
-329 NEHEVNPTRHIR
+329 DRHEVNPARHIR
-341 VAPGGR
+341 LVPGGR
-347 GWQGDLAQYR
+347 GWQGDLRQYR

-368 VVLLVTSF
+368 VVLLVTAF
-376 NLTSMLL
+376 NLTGMLL

-404 RLVRQMFTESALLA
+404 RLIRQMFTESALLA

-433 NTILGFLPQGHI
+433 NTILRFLPQGHI
-445 NLVLDLSPDLRTLWF
+445 NMVLDLSPDLRTLWF
-460 TAGLTVLAGVVI
+460 TAGLTILAGVVI
-472 GLVPALQSTGNNLTL
+472 GLVPSLQSTGNNVSL
-487 GLKGDSAA
+487 GLKSDSAA
-495 STGDSR
+495 SIGDAK
-501 GAIFRQAL
+501 GGIFRQAL

-517 LSLLATAG
+517 LLLLTIAG

-556 LYDDQRIRILTAEVV
+556 FYDGQRIRTLTADVV
-571 RRMSTLPGVKF
+571 RRMSTLPGVEL

-589 PYGSRGAM
+589 PYGSRGAL
-597 RATVRASDGRTV
+597 RSAVHASDGRTV

-627 LLNGRDFSVRDDEG
+627 LFNGRDFSERDNER
-641 SKPVVVVDE
+641 SKAVVVVDE
-650 LLAQRLFGSDDPIG
+650 LLAQRLFGSSNPIG
-664 KMVEAPLHGND
+664 KMIEAPVQGND

-681 GVVRAT
+681 GVVRSS
-687 RYYDLHQTPPS
+687 RYYDLHQTSPP
-698 MFFYNLQQAGPYM
+698 MIFYNLQQAGPYM

-718 GSANPQFVVSEVRRE
+718 SSANPETVVSEVRRE
-733 FGVIDRDVPMFDVR
+733 FGVIDRNVPIFDIR
-747 TLRDRAL
+747 TLRDRVL
-754 DTLAQQRLVSD
+754 GTLAQQRLVSD
-765 LAAAFGALALTLVA
+765 LAGAFGALALSLVA

-794 REIGIRVALGA
+794 REIGIRAALGA
-805 ERKQIMSLVAWQGMR
+805 DRKRIMTLVAWQGMR

-833 FLLTNLMAGML
+833 FLLTRLMAGML

-852 LSFATVTF
+852 LSFATETF

-865 TLLACYIPA
+865 SLLACYIPA
-874 WRATCVDP
+874 RTATKVDP
-882 LVALRY
+882 MVALRY
-888 EQEAT
+888 E